1 MRFVPQKSEKSV
13 SGGGCGSGRL
23 ASVIDAA
30 EPSVAAIGCVAGAG
44 VSAIIDR
51 VPMANEADQGNS
63 QARNVHRR
71 IREQLDGICTL
82 RSAAINAALNIKGS
96 FGEGFEAYM
105 EHILKTKPELG
116 LGFLKPLMNMGME
129 SAAVGTE
136 RAPILIIQ
144 SGGPVSVQSVE
155 RAA

>member
-1 MRFVPQKSEKSV
+1 MKFVPQKSEKSV
-13 SGGGCGSGRL
+13 SGGGGSL

-30 EPSVAAIGCVAGAG
+30 EPSVAGISGFVAGEG
-44 VSAIIDR
+44 VTSIPVRDTSHI
-51 VPMANEADQGNS
+51 ANGPAKAKSDT
-63 QARNVHRR
+63 AAR
-71 IREQLDGICTL
+71 IREQLAGICTL

-105 EHILKTKPELG
+105 GHILRTKPELG

-129 SAAVGTE
+129 SAAVGPE